1 MNLMSS
7 RTCAAAVAAAMS
19 GETRQHPLELYGKPF
34 SFPRVLAF
42 ANIVMSTPW
51 RYQIV
56 TFGAHTGCVRVR
68 DATHVIARYGP
79 TC

>member
-1 MNLMSS
+1 M
-7 RTCAAAVAAAMS
+7 
-19 GETRQHPLELYGKPF
+19 EKPY

-56 TFGAHTGCVRVR
+56 TFHAHTGLVRVR
-68 DATHVIARYGP
+68 DATHIIAWYGP